1 MKRLLQLAL
10 FCLLFPAL
18 SLANQWDEALYKQ
31 IEQSIQSPQISGKD
45 YLITKFGA
53 KPSNTAA
60 QNQKAIQ
67 KAIDKCSKKGGGRV
81 IVPAGQTFLTGA
93 ITLKSHVNLHVE
105 EGAVL
110 QFAFQPELY
119 PIVETSWEGLECF
132 NLSPCV
138 YAFQA
143 TDIAVTGRGTI
154 DGSGSVD
161 TWWPWCGAARFG
173 WKEGM
178 IAQKNEARPRL
189 LKNGEDGIPMYD
201 EQGRRT
207 PERVFGPK
215 DGLRPQL
222 VSFNNCKRILLEDV
236 TLLRSPFWVIHP
248 LHSTDITVRR
258 VKMINDGPNGD
269 GCDPECCDRVLIEDC
284 FFNTGDDCIAIK
296 SGRNRDGRE
305 RNMPS
310 KNIIIRNCE
319 MKNGHGGV
327 VVGSE
332 ISGGCQNVFAHDCVM
347 DSPNLDR
354 VLRIKTNSCRGGII
368 ENINMRNIKVG
379 QCGEAVVKI
388 NFDYEHNE
396 ICCRGYNPTVRNIN
410 VDNVSCGKSQYGV
423 LVIGLDTVCNVYDV
437 NIRNCRF
444 DNVARGNK
452 ITGQTRDIRYD
463 NYYCNGSLSLTEM
476 PYKHYSEWMTY
487 SEMKRTPRSFML
499 DFSTKP
505 KWSYVMGIELE
516 GMLDTYL
523 RYGGEDIRRYCQ
535 EYTDTMIN
543 EKGDIRGYNILD
555 YNLDN
560 IRTGHFVT
568 RMYQQ
573 WPEAKNLKAMQTM
586 MKQLQNQPR
595 TKADRVYWHKA
606 IYAYQVWLDGIF
618 MGLPYRVLTAPI
630 TEKKGKGKSQKAD
643 AAKIKAIYDDA
654 VDQLKV
660 TYQRTLDPVTGLNRH
675 AYDETR
681 KTFWAD
687 PATGLSQHCWGRA
700 QGWYTMALIEVLDAL
715 PEDYQRRS
723 EVIDLLQKDFDA
735 ILKWQ
740 DKKTGT
746 WYQVMD
752 APDGKGRSAEG
763 RSQGENYL
771 ESTCSAMFTY
781 ALLKAYRKGYVGAKY
796 RDAGIRAYRGMINNF
811 IRVNADKTISL
822 TNCCSVAGLGPAATD
837 EVIAAM
843 KQVNPK
849 GSVKENR
856 RRDGG
861 YDYYLSEKIRDND
874 AKGIGPFIWASLEME
889 QMGYDTSNTT
899 ADINRQAVVSRNNPV
914 ISEADPL
921 ASLTVGNGHFATTVD
936 VTGLQSY
943 PFEYEAGV
951 PLTAMSDWG
960 WHKFENT
967 GALTPSDSE
976 KSFDLGHGHQEV
988 YAVEYKAS
996 KGDDA
1001 RRVQATEY
1009 FRVNPHRLNLGT
1021 IGLELYHPVPISPNP
1036 SQSVPPRPNPSQ
1048 PVPTPSQSVPT
1059 PPSPSTLAPIPLKSL
1074 TAIRQELQLYDGKIE
1089 SSFRADGQPVE
1100 VTTACLQNQDAVIYR
1115 IKTQLLKDGRA
1126 RVSIRLPYPTGRHAD
1141 AATDFTKA
1149 GLHTSRIISSTANS
1163 AVIEHRL
1170 DSTSYTLTLQWEGD
1184 ALLTECDRH
1193 YFTLTTTS
1201 DVLAFKATY
1210 SPVSG
1215 APTAPATTP
1224 AGSSA
1229 DTTPALSAFFFD
1241 QELKGVIKSW
1251 NRWWNAGAIA
1261 DFSQCTD
1268 PRARELERRVVLSQY
1283 LTQVNCANAQP
1294 PQETG
1299 LTYNSWFGRPHLEM
1313 TWWHMVDFA
1322 LWNRPSVVARVLDW
1336 YNDVAYPVAKKIA
1349 QRQGFKGVRWMKM
1362 TDPWAGEA
1370 PSNTGSFLIWQQ
1382 PHYIYMAEELYRA
1395 AQNGTLSQGDAAE
1408 VLKKYGRQVEETAA
1422 FMADF
1427 VSYDKK
1433 SRLYFLQ
1440 GATAMQESMSKDF
1453 SYNHPFELAYWQYG
1467 LQMANQWRERQGLPR
1482 HTEWD
1487 AIADA
1492 LTTLPLRG
1500 GSIYTA
1506 GLPKGKTAGLPSFD
1520 PFDTVGGSTA
1530 GQPAGSQGKNTTAK
1544 SSTLQTFDEKCSNDH
1559 PAVLGACGLLPLSQ
1573 SHPLYDPSKMAATL
1587 DWVMKNWNWQTTWG
1601 WDYGMVA
1608 MAAARLGLPSVALDA
1623 LLIDTQKNTY
1633 LKNGHNFQTADRLRL
1648 YLPGNGALLSA
1659 VAMMC
1664 AGWDGCQ
1671 QPLNPGFPQ
1680 DGTWN
1685 VRWEGM
1691 QRMQ

>member
-1 MKRLLQLAL
+1 MKKILRLTLL
-10 FCLLFPAL
+10 CLLFPLL
-18 SLANQWDEALYKQ
+18 SHANSWDEAKYKQ
-31 IEQSIQSPQISGKD
+31 IEKSIQAPQINGKD
-45 YLITKFGA
+45 YAITEYGA
-53 KPSNTAA
+53 KPEATAA

-81 IVPAGQTFLTGA
+81 IVPGGKTFLTGA
-93 ITLKSHVNLHVE
+93 ISLKSHVNLVIE

-110 QFAFQPELY
+110 QFVFEPELY

-138 YAFQA
+138 YAFKA
-143 TDIAVTGRGTI
+143 HDIAVTGKGTI
-154 DGSGSVD
+154 DGGGSVD
-161 TWWPWCGAARFG
+161 TWWPWCGAAKFG

-178 IAQKNEARPRL
+178 ISQKIEARPRL
-189 LKNGEDGIPMYD
+189 LKNGEDGVPMYD
-201 EQGRRT
+201 ENGGRTAARI
-207 PERVFGPK
+207 FGPT

-222 VSFNNCKRILLEDV
+222 VSFNKCERILLEDV

-332 ISGGCQNVFAHDCVM
+332 ISGGCQNVYAHDCVM

-354 VLRIKTNSCRGGII
+354 VLRIKTNSCRGGVI

-388 NFDYEHNE
+388 NLDYEHNE

-410 VDNVSCGKSQYGV
+410 VENVTCGKSKYGV
-423 LVIGLDTVCNVYDV
+423 LVVALDTLCNVYDV
-437 NIRNCRF
+437 NIKNCRF
-444 DNVARGNK
+444 DGVAQGNK

-463 NYYCNGSLSLTEM
+463 NLFVNGSLCLTEM

-487 SEMKRTPRSFML
+487 SEMKRVPKSYLL
-499 DFSTKP
+499 DFSSKP

-523 RYGGEDIRRYCQ
+523 RYGGEDIRKYCQ

-543 EKGDIRGYNILD
+543 AKGDIRGYNILD

-573 WPEAKNLKAMQTM
+573 WPEAKNLIAMKTM
-586 MKQLQNQPR
+586 MKQLKDQPR
-595 TKADRVYWHKA
+595 TKADKVYWHKA

-618 MGLPYRVLTAPI
+618 MGLPYRCLTANI
-630 TEKKGKGKSQKAD
+630 VANNKEQKRGD
-643 AAKIKAIYDDA
+643 VIKIYDDA
-654 VDQLKV
+654 VNQLKI
-660 TYQRTLDPVTGLNRH
+660 TYQRTLDPKTGLNRH

-681 KTFWAD
+681 KAFWAD
-687 PATGLSQHCWGRA
+687 KETGLSQHCWGRA

-715 PEDYQRRS
+715 PESYSRRS
-723 EVIDLLQKDFDA
+723 EVIDLLTKDFDA

-740 DKKTGT
+740 DKKSSV

-752 APDGKGRSAEG
+752 SPGREG
-763 RSQGENYL
+763 NYL

-796 RDAGIRAYRGMINNF
+796 RDAGIKAYKGMINNF
-811 IRVNADKTISL
+811 IKVNEDKTISL
-822 TNCCSVAGLGPAATD
+822 TNCCSVAGLGPAATE

-843 KQVNPK
+843 KKVNPK
-849 GSVKENR
+849 GSVKENS

-861 YDYYLSEKIRDND
+861 YAYYLSEPIRDND
-874 AKGIGPFIWASLEME
+874 AKGLGPFIWASLEME
-889 QMGYDTSNTT
+889 MLGYDTQNTT
-899 ADINRQAVVSRNNPV
+899 AEINRQAVVNRNNP
-914 ISEADPL
+914 IITEADPL

-936 VTGLQSY
+936 VTGLQSF
-943 PFEYEAGV
+943 PFEYGAGV

-967 GALTPSDSE
+967 NGLSPSDSE
-976 KSFDLGHGHQEV
+976 KSFDLGHGHPEV

-996 KGDDA
+996 KGDGA
-1001 RRVQATEY
+1001 RHVAATEY
-1009 FRVNPHRLNLGT
+1009 FRVNPHRLNLGI
-1021 IGLELYHPVPISPNP
+1021 IGLDMKSADDKKIEL
-1036 SQSVPPRPNPSQ
+1036 
-1048 PVPTPSQSVPT
+1048 
-1059 PPSPSTLAPIPLKSL
+1059 KDL
-1074 TAIRQELQLYDGKIE
+1074 TDIRQELQLYDGKIE
-1089 SSFRADGQPVE
+1089 SHSVVDGSPID
-1100 VTTACLQNQDAVIYR
+1100 VTTAALQDKDAVIYR
-1115 IKTQLLKDGRA
+1115 IKTPLLRDGRA
-1126 RVSIRLPYPTGRHAD
+1126 VISIRFPYPTGKHAD
-1141 AATDFTKA
+1141 DAADWTKPER
-1149 GLHTSRIISSTANS
+1149 HTSRIITTHEHS
-1163 AVIEHRL
+1163 AVIEHTL
-1170 DSTSYTLTLQWEGD
+1170 DSTSYYLTLTWQGD
-1184 ALLTECDRH
+1184 AHLQECDRH
-1193 YFTLTTTS
+1193 HFELSTTE
-1201 DVLAFKATY
+1201 DVLAFKAEY
-1210 SPVSG
+1210 KAPRSSPEGDTIAPSNKTNVAPSG
-1215 APTAPATTP
+1215 AE
-1224 AGSSA
+1224 GG
-1229 DTTPALSAFFFD
+1229 ALAAFVFD
-1241 QELKGVIKSW
+1241 QELKAIIKAWNSW
-1251 NRWWNAGAIA
+1251 WQQGAIV

-1268 PRARELERRVVLSQY
+1268 PRAKELERRVVLSQY
-1283 LTQVNCANAQP
+1283 LTQVNCANNMP

-1313 TWWHMVDFA
+1313 AWWHLVDFA
-1322 LWNRPSVVARVLDW
+1322 LWNRPQTVANVLDW
-1336 YNDVAYPVAKKIA
+1336 YNTTAYPVARKIA
-1349 QRQGFKGVRWMKM
+1349 ERQGFKGARWMKM

-1395 AQNGTLSQGDAAE
+1395 TPTAE
-1408 VLKKYGRQVEETAA
+1408 VLKKYAEQVEATAA

-1427 VSYDKK
+1427 VSVASGSPAGKK
-1433 SRLYFLQ
+1433 RYFLQ

-1467 LQMANQWRERQGLPR
+1467 LSVANQWRERQGKPRNAKWDDIVRNMSPLPQ
-1482 HTEWD
+1482 TKD
-1487 AIADA
+1487 
-1492 LTTLPLRG
+1492 G
-1500 GSIYTA
+1500 IYTA
-1506 GLPKGKTAGLPSFD
+1506 GLPKGKTTGLKSFD
-1520 PFDTVGGSTA
+1520 PFVAVASGAAPVVATE
-1530 GQPAGSQGKNTTAK
+1530 
-1544 SSTLQTFDEKCSNDH
+1544 TFDEKCHNDH
-1559 PAVLGACGLLPLSQ
+1559 PAVLGPFGMLP
-1573 SHPLYDPSKMAATL
+1573 PSSVSSNIIAANKTL
-1587 DWVMKNWNWQTTWG
+1587 AWVMDNWNWPTTWG
-1601 WDYGMVA
+1601 WDYGMTA
-1608 MAAARLGLPSVALDA
+1608 MAAARLGQPETALKA

-1633 LKNGHNFQTADRLRL
+1633 LKNGHNFQTADRLRI
-1648 YLPGNGALLSA
+1648 YLPGNGALLTA
-1659 VAMMC
+1659 IAMMC
-1664 AGWDGCQ
+1664 AGWDGCTI
-1671 QPLNPGFPQ
+1671 PYNPGFPQ

-1685 VRWEGM
+1685 VRWEGL

>member
-1 MKRLLQLAL
+1 MLL
-10 FCLLFPAL
+10 CLLSPL
-18 SLANQWDEALYKQ
+18 LAFADHWDEAMYKQ
-31 IEQSIQSPQISGKD
+31 IEQSIQQPQISGKD

-53 KPSNTAA
+53 KPSATAA
-60 QNQKAIQ
+60 ENQKAIQ

-81 IVPAGQTFLTGA
+81 IVPAGQTFKTGA
-93 ITLKSHVNLHVE
+93 LSLKSHVNLHIE
-105 EGAVL
+105 EGAIL
-110 QFAFQPELY
+110 MFAFEPGLY

-138 YAFQA
+138 YAYKQ
-143 TDIAVTGRGTI
+143 TDIAVTGKGTI
-154 DGSGSVD
+154 DGSGSNE
-161 TWWPWCGAARFG
+161 TWWPWCGASKFG

-178 IAQKNEARPRL
+178 ISQKIEARPRL
-189 LKNGEDGIPMYD
+189 LKNGEDGVPMYN
-201 EQGRRT
+201 EQGQRT
-207 PERVFGPK
+207 PERIFGPQ

-222 VSFNNCKRILLEDV
+222 VSFNKCERILLEDV

-305 RNMPS
+305 RNMAS

-332 ISGGCQNVFAHDCVM
+332 ISGGCQNVYAHDCIM

-388 NFDYEHNE
+388 NLDYEHNE

-410 VDNVSCGKSQYGV
+410 VENVTCGKSKYGTLIV
-423 LVIGLDTVCNVYDV
+423 ALDTICNVYDV
-437 NIRNCRF
+437 NIRNCQF
-444 DNVARGNK
+444 NGVAQGNK

-463 NYYCNGSLSLTEM
+463 NYYVNGSLCLTKL

-487 SEMKRTPRSFML
+487 SEMKRTPKSYLL

-523 RYGGEDIRRYCQ
+523 RYGGDEIRRYCQ

-543 EKGDIRGYNILD
+543 AKGDIRGYDILD

-573 WPEAKNLKAMQTM
+573 WPEQKNLLAMQTM

-595 TKADRVYWHKA
+595 TKADKVFWHKA

-618 MGLPYRVLTAPI
+618 MGLPYRCLTAPI
-630 TEKKGKGKSQKAD
+630 T
-643 AAKIKAIYDDA
+643 AKNAKEQKAIYDDA
-654 VDQLKV
+654 VNQLKV
-660 TYQRTLDPVTGLNRH
+660 TYERTLDPKTGLNRH

-681 KTFWAD
+681 NTFWAD
-687 PATGLSQHCWGRA
+687 KATGLSQHCWGRA
-700 QGWYTMALIEVLDAL
+700 QGWYTMALVEVLDAL
-715 PEDYQRRS
+715 PESYERRS
-723 EVIDLLQKDFDA
+723 EVIDLLRKDFDA

-740 DKKTGT
+740 DKATGT

-752 APDGKGRSAEG
+752 SPRREG
-763 RSQGENYL
+763 NYL
-771 ESTCSAMFTY
+771 ESTCTAMFTY

-796 RDAGIRAYRGMINNF
+796 RDAGIRAYKGMINNF
-811 IRVNADKTISL
+811 IRVNDDKTISL
-822 TNCCSVAGLGPAATD
+822 TNCCSVAGLGPAATP
-837 EVIAAM
+837 EVEAALKM
-843 KQVNPK
+843 VNPK
-849 GSVKENR
+849 GTVKENR

-861 YDYYLSEKIRDND
+861 YDYYLSEPIRDND
-874 AKGIGPFIWASLEME
+874 AKGLGPFIWASLEME
-889 QMGYDTSNTT
+889 MLGYDTSNTT
-899 ADINRQAVVSRNNPV
+899 AEINRQAVVTRNNPV
-914 ISEADPL
+914 VTEASPL

-936 VTGLQSY
+936 VTGLQSF

-967 GALTPSDSE
+967 AGLTPADSE
-976 KSFDLGHGHQEV
+976 KSFDLGHGHPEV

-1001 RRVQATEY
+1001 RKVAATEY
-1009 FRVNPHRLNLGT
+1009 FRVNPHRLNLGA
-1021 IGLELYHPVPISPNP
+1021 IGLELKGADGKPIG
-1036 SQSVPPRPNPSQ
+1036 
-1048 PVPTPSQSVPT
+1048 
-1059 PPSPSTLAPIPLKSL
+1059 LKDL
-1074 TAIRQELQLYDGKIE
+1074 RGIRQELQLYDGKIE
-1089 SSFRADGQPVE
+1089 SQFVADGQTVS
-1100 VTTACLQNQDAVIYR
+1100 VTTAAKQDKDAVVYR
-1115 IKTQLLKDGRA
+1115 IKSPLLKDGRA
-1126 RVSIRLPYPTGRHAD
+1126 RVSIRLPYPTGKHAD
-1141 AATDFTKA
+1141 AASDWTKPER
-1149 GLHTSRIISSTANS
+1149 HTSRIVSSCANA
-1163 AVIEHRL
+1163 AVIEHQL
-1170 DSTSYTLTLQWEGD
+1170 DATRYCLSLQWEGD
-1184 ALLTECDRH
+1184 ATITECDRH
-1193 YFTLTTTS
+1193 YFTLTTTA
-1201 DVLAFKATY
+1201 DVLSFKAEY
-1210 SPVSG
+1210 APV
-1215 APTAPATTP
+1215 TTP
-1224 AGSSA
+1224 TPP
-1229 DTTPALSAFFFD
+1229 TTLVFD
-1241 QELKGVIKSW
+1241 QELKAVVKAW
-1251 NRWWNAGAIA
+1251 NRWWQEGAIV

-1268 PRARELERRVVLSQY
+1268 PRAKELERRVVLSQY
-1283 LTQVNCANAQP
+1283 LTQVNCANNMP

-1322 LWNRPSVVARVLDW
+1322 LWSRPETVAQVLKW
-1336 YNDVAYPVAKKIA
+1336 YDDVAYPVARQIA

-1382 PHYIYMAEELYRA
+1382 PHYIYMAEEMYRA
-1395 AQNGTLSQGDAAE
+1395 NPTAETLQ
-1408 VLKKYGRQVEETAA
+1408 KYGKQVEETAD

-1427 VSYDKK
+1427 VS
-1433 SRLYFLQ
+1433 RANGTYFLQ

-1467 LQMANQWRERQGLPR
+1467 LSVANAWRERQGKER
-1482 HTEWD
+1482 NQQWD
-1487 AIADA
+1487 AIIKEMAP
-1492 LTTLPLRG
+1492 LPMNKDG
-1500 GSIYTA
+1500 IYTA
-1506 GLPKGKTAGLPSFD
+1506 GLPKGKTTGLKSFD
-1520 PFDTVGGSTA
+1520 PFDAVAAGAASVSTTE
-1530 GQPAGSQGKNTTAK
+1530 SFN
-1544 SSTLQTFDEKCSNDH
+1544 EKCRNDH
-1559 PAVLGACGLLPLSQ
+1559 PAVLGPFGMLPPYSVSNDLV
-1573 SHPLYDPSKMAATL
+1573 AARKTL
-1587 DWVMKNWNWQTTWG
+1587 NWVMDNWNWATTWG
-1601 WDYGMVA
+1601 WDYGMTA
-1608 MAAARLGLPSVALDA
+1608 MAAARLGQPETALKA

-1633 LKNGHNFQTADRLRL
+1633 LVNGHNFQTADRLRI
-1648 YLPGNGALLSA
+1648 YLPGNGALLTA

-1671 QPLNPGFPQ
+1671 QPMNPGFPQ
-1680 DGTWN
+1680 NGQWN
-1685 VRWEGM
+1685 VRWEGLQKM
-1691 QRMQ
+1691 Q